1 MDTHAVNSFDPAQV
15 SVDVLTAWLARHSS
29 PENNQYAFAYTITI
43 SNQADMPVQLLSRH
57 WVITDAEG
65 EVQEV
70 RGEGV
75 VGEQPVIQPGSFFR
89 YTSGATLPTPVG
101 FMEGSYTMIVLDD
114 EDTDPG
120 TLPAFEVPIP
130 AFTLHTPTALN

>member
-1 MDTHAVNSFDPAQV
+1 MDTQTV
-15 SVDVLTAWLARHSS
+15 SVDVLATYLARHSR
-29 PENNQYAFAYTITI
+29 PADKQYAFAYTITI
-43 SNQADMPVQLLSRH
+43 SNEGGVPVQLLSRH
-57 WVITDAEG
+57 WIITDADG

-101 FMEGSYTMIVLDD
+101 FMQGSYTMIVLED

-120 TLPAFEVPIP
+120 ALPAFEVPIR

>member
-1 MDTHAVNSFDPAQV
+1 MNTKSVN
-15 SVDVLTAWLARHSS
+15 VDVLTTYLARHSR
-29 PENNQYAFAYTITI
+29 PADRQYAFAYTITI
-43 SNQADMPVQLLSRH
+43 SNGSEVPVQLLSRH
-57 WVITDAEG
+57 WVITDADG
-65 EVQEV
+65 DVQEV

-101 FMEGSYTMIVLDD
+101 FMQGSYTMIVLDD

-120 TLPAFEVPIP
+120 ALPAFEVPIR

>member
-1 MDTHAVNSFDPAQV
+1 MDTQTVN
-15 SVDVLTAWLARHSS
+15 VDVLTAYLARHSR
-29 PENNQYAFAYTITI
+29 PAEKQYAFAYTITI
-43 SNQADMPVQLLSRH
+43 NNAGRIPVQLLSRH
-57 WVITDAEG
+57 WVITDADG
-65 EVQEV
+65 DVQEV

-101 FMEGSYTMIVLDD
+101 FMQGSYTMIALEG

-120 TLPAFEVPIP
+120 ALPAFEVPIR

>member
-1 MDTHAVNSFDPAQV
+1 MDTQTV
-15 SVDVLTAWLARHSS
+15 SVDVLTAYLARHSR
-29 PENNQYAFAYTITI
+29 PTERQYAFAYTITI
-43 SNQADMPVQLLSRH
+43 NNAGRIPVQLLSRH
-57 WVITDAEG
+57 WVITDADG
-65 EVQEV
+65 DVQEV

-101 FMEGSYTMIVLDD
+101 FMQGSYTMIALEG

-120 TLPAFEVPIP
+120 ALPAFEVPIR

>member
-1 MDTHAVNSFDPAQV
+1 MDTHAVK
-15 SVDVLTAWLARHSS
+15 VDVLTTYLARHSR
-29 PENNQYAFAYTITI
+29 PADNQYAFAYTITI
-43 SNQADMPVQLLSRH
+43 SNSGPVPVQLLSRH
-57 WVITDAEG
+57 WMITDADG
-65 EVQEV
+65 DVQEV

-75 VGEQPVIQPGSFFR
+75 VGEQPVIEPGGFFR

-101 FMEGSYTMIVLDD
+101 FMQGSYTMIVLES

-120 TLPAFEVPIP
+120 ALPAFEVPIS